1 MSYINA
7 IKKTVRIIAFSSA
20 CLLILPLPQA
30 LHAEQKSNLESNARY
45 IQLKTA
51 DQQSFTAYVAG
62 PETAQ
67 QGILLIHGWWGL
79 NREIETWANQF
90 AVAGYRVMAIDLFD
104 RQVATV
110 PAEAKQLINAV
121 EQSSTNEKY
130 AAAIKALSAP
140 QRKIAIIGRSY
151 GASQAIHAAMV
162 AKEKVSA
169 TIIYYPFGEV
179 ITGEKMLAAI
189 KAPILGHFANDDYFF
204 SPAKLSHLTSAMKN
218 SGLTMTANMY
228 KARHGFDNL
237 TGKNFSEPAHT
248 LSLSRTHHF
257 LDKHLN

>member
-1 MSYINA
+1 MSHKHTINMTT
-7 IKKTVRIIAFSSA
+7 KTIAFFIV
-20 CLLILPLPQA
+20 CLVFLPLPQSA
-30 LHAEQKSNLESNARY
+30 SAEQKSNQESNARY

-62 PETAQ
+62 PETAR

-79 NREIETWANQF
+79 DREVENWANQF

-104 RQVATV
+104 QQVATV
-110 PAEAKQLINAV
+110 PDKAKQLIKAV
-121 EQSSTNEKY
+121 KQSVANEKY
-130 AAAIKALSAP
+130 AAAFRALSAP

-162 AKEKVSA
+162 AQEKVSA

-179 ITGEKMLAAI
+179 ITDEKMLAAI
-189 KAPILGHFANDDYFF
+189 KTPVLGHFADDDYFF
-204 SPAKLSHLTSAMKN
+204 SPAMLTHLTTAMKN
-218 SGLTMTANMY
+218 SGLMMTTNMY
-228 KARHGFDNL
+228 KARHGFDSI

-248 LSLSRTHHF
+248 LSLLRTRQF
-257 LDKHLN
+257 MDKHLN